1 MHTYNHEAIAR
12 YITGEMSGAE
22 LQAFEATLQQDISLQ
37 ESVAQYREVLD
48 TLQYKLEP
56 DEKQQALS
64 QTLRAMNEEYFR
76 DNKVKVMPM
85 RHYWKYISGI
95 AAAAIVF
102 FIIWL
107 QPWQQDLYKEYGQ
120 IQMVA
125 AAERGTDTDTLLQE
139 AAVLF
144 NRGDLVGAQK
154 YLREATAQAPENQLT
169 AFYYAVTL
177 IATHDLTQARQLLTT
192 IYNGSSVVKYDAAFF
207 MALSYLKEKQYED
220 TRSWLEKIPAG
231 TSRYAAAQ
239 ELLRKI

>member
-12 YITGEMSGAE
+12 YITGEMSGGE
-22 LQAFEATLQQDISLQ
+22 LQAFEATLRQDTSLR

-56 DEKQQALS
+56 DEKETAFS
-64 QTLRAMNEEYFR
+64 HTLHTMNSEYFGS
-76 DNKVKVMPM
+76 NKSKVVPM

-95 AAAAIVF
+95 AVAAVIFLIV
-102 FIIWL
+102 WL

-125 AAERGTDTDTLLQE
+125 TAERGTETDTLLQQ
-139 AAVLF
+139 AALLF
-144 NRGDLVGAQK
+144 NQGDFAGAQK
-154 YLREATAQAPENQLT
+154 YLQEASAQAPESSLT
-169 AFYYAVTL
+169 GFYYAVAL
-177 IATHDLTQARQLLTT
+177 IATNDITKARQLLEP

-207 MALSYLKEKQYED
+207 IALSYLKEKQYAD
-220 TRSWLEKIPAG
+220 TRLWLEKIPVG

-239 ELLRKI
+239 ELLKKI